1 MYFADPTDISFING
15 EYESTT
21 TDANIDLTNI
31 NRNLPLAQL
40 QQIQAQ
46 LRERL
51 AWWFD
56 SFRWERTYDP
66 ATANLI
72 MHYNMATV
80 LVGTRLDPY
89 QTTFDQYTKQFQ
101 EIVRMA
107 DVYVKIMPDKTT
119 FVFEDGI
126 IGVLYF
132 AATKCRVPSIRRKAL
147 ELLRKAPR
155 KECIWYLSSHVATFS
170 ILLQIGLPASQVRS
184 VCYGKLLPNRC
195 SRRAKSCIVN
205 CCSRNSCA
213 LHP

>member
-1 MYFADPTDISFING
+1 M
-15 EYESTT
+15 TT
-21 TDANIDLTNI
+21 NSNSDLTNI

-46 LRERL
+46 LQERL

-56 SFRWERTYDP
+56 KFRWEKTCDP
-66 ATANLI
+66 AAANLI

-80 LVGTRLDPY
+80 LVGTRLNAY
-89 QTTFDQYTKQFQ
+89 QTIFDQYTHQFQ
-101 EIVRMA
+101 EMVRMA

-147 ELLRKAPR
+147 EILRKAPR
-155 KECIWYLSSHVATFS
+155 KECVWYLSSHVTTVAFV
-170 ILLQIGLPASQVRS
+170 LQICLPASQVRS

-195 SRRAKSCIVN
+195 SRRAKPRIIY
-205 CCSRNSCA
+205 CCSRNTCA
-213 LHP
+213 LYS